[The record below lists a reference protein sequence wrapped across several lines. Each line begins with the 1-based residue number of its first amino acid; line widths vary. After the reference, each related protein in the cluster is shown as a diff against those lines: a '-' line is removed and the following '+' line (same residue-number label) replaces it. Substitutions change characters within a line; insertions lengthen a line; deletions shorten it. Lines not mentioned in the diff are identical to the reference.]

1 MSMRCWWFQD
11 AMGIGFKAGAQP
23 CEMLI
28 FFLPELPT
36 AVHNSTPLNAQS
48 PLIEH
53 AIFCI
58 LTGILS

>member
-28 FFLPELPT
+28 FFYQNFLLQCT
-36 AVHNSTPLNAQS
+36 TVHLSMLN
-48 PLIEH
+48 H
-53 AIFCI
+53 H
-58 LTGILS
+58 